1 MSQGN
6 QPEVCWP
13 QFELCNPNSQVAFEN
28 MCRWL
33 FNEFF
38 FDGKAILHSDPNNPG
53 IEVVPIYHP
62 DSDKWISFQAKYFS
76 TIDYGQ
82 IKHSAETAVGHY
94 AGQLDVIYLYC
105 NKDVTTT
112 SQSYITIEGI
122 LSAAGIKIIPITNQE
137 VLTQVL
143 QRETIAWH
151 FFDYFTLSQSQL
163 KEEA

>member
-1 MSQGN
+1 MPQGN

-38 FDGKAILHSDPNNPG
+38 FDGKAILHSDLNNPG

-62 DSDKWISFQAKYFS
+62 GMDKRISFQTKYFS

-94 AGQLDVIYLYC
+94 AGQLDVI
-105 NKDVTTT
+105 
-112 SQSYITIEGI
+112 
-122 LSAAGIKIIPITNQE
+122 
-137 VLTQVL
+137 
-143 QRETIAWH
+143 
-151 FFDYFTLSQSQL
+151 
-163 KEEA
+163 